1 MLDLMLLIPAASISC
16 YVMLGLHK
24 LAPGWVPV
32 PKDRHHHFEGV
43 LYLLIAVAAAVKLL
57 WPGH

>member
-1 MLDLMLLIPAASISC
+1 MLLIRAASISC
-16 YVMLGLHK
+16 CVMLALRK
-24 LAPGWVPV
+24 PAPGWVAV

-43 LYLLIAVAAAVKLL
+43 LYLLIAAAAAKLL